1 MLMNQPLILQTPLLG
16 NGEVGVPVL
25 TGGLLSRITVNPQVM
40 GGKPCI
46 RGMRINV
53 GVILGLLSVGRTAE
67 QILDDYPELES
78 EDILAALSYASY
90 RVEEIDV
97 PLKIRPLPILP

>member
-1 MLMNQPLILQTPLLG
+1 MNQTSILQTSLLG
-16 NGEVGVPVL
+16 SDEVGIPVFAS
-25 TGGLLSRITVNPQVM
+25 GLLSRVTVNPQVM

-67 QILDDYPELES
+67 QILDDYPELEA

-97 PLKIRPLPILP
+97 PLAG